1 MNSKSAASVEV
12 EHRGKK
18 RVKFM
23 ADHHGTQDQTG
34 KMRQRTQGNL
44 KFKLK
49 AAMNIQK
56 WKQVEVSEGSH
67 LASRRDASWQ
77 PESSGTFWTGF
88 VWSEN
93 RRFAGATSVGGKR

>member
-1 MNSKSAASVEV
+1 MEMEVWSGLPLSEAGQSCRRSMRHSSEKANEKAEKKNSGTMRTANQLQWQV

-44 KFKLK
+44 KL
-49 AAMNIQK
+49 N
-56 WKQVEVSEGSH
+56 
-67 LASRRDASWQ
+67 
-77 PESSGTFWTGF
+77 
-88 VWSEN
+88 
-93 RRFAGATSVGGKR
+93 